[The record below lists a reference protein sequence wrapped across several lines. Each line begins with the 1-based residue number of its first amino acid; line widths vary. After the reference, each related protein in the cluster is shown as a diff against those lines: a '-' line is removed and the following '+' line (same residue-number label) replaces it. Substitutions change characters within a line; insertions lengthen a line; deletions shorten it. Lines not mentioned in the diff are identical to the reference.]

1 MNTPNNYSDIRFGLD
16 NSAERYARAVYQL
29 FVLFSSLGG
38 DSLILDASFQ
48 KDAFKINKL
57 IVTGFQHIAVSD
69 FAN

>member
-29 FVLFSSLGG
+29 LVLFSSFVR
-38 DSLILDASFQ
+38 DSLILAASFQ
-48 KDAFKINKL
+48 RDVFKINKL
-57 IVTGFQHIAVSD
+57 VTVIQHIAVSD